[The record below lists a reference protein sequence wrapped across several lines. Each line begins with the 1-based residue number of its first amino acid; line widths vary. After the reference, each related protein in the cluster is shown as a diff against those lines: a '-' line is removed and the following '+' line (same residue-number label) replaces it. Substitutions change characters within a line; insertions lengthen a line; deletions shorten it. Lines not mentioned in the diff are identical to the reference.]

1 MEIILFHIFPL
12 KLYNNNNN
20 IIFYNRQPI
29 GLKVFNLLFQK
40 SNYVFTDGG
49 DKIRVIFGVLN

>member
-12 KLYNNNNN
+12 KLYYNNTN

-29 GLKVFNLLFQK
+29 GLKVFNVLFQK
-40 SNYVFTDGG
+40 RNYVFTDGG
-49 DKIRVIFGVLN
+49 DKIRVIFCVSN